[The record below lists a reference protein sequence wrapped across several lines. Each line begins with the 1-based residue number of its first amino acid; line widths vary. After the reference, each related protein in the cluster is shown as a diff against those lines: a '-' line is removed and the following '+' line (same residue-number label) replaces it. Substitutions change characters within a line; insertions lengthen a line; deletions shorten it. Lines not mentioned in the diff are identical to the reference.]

1 MDIPHTGVSAIT
13 VMSPQLDNM
22 KSSTRTLRNRGSAPG
37 LTRTLARGM
46 TVVELLIV
54 LTVFAIVA
62 AIAIPNMR
70 GILQGREDQAAIQSI
85 QQTVWQGATA
95 AAARGVVVTLTRT
108 GNRFVLTNTE
118 TNAELKRFDMPSG
131 VTSNWPQNSP
141 LVFTPPG
148 KVDLGSMADFPTS
161 LTVTAKGKSTRLQIS
176 LIGEVRTVAP

>member
-1 MDIPHTGVSAIT
+1 
-13 VMSPQLDNM
+13 
-22 KSSTRTLRNRGSAPG
+22 
-37 LTRTLARGM
+37 M

-54 LTVFAIVA
+54 LAIFGIVA

-108 GNRFVLTNTE
+108 GNRFVLINSE
-118 TNAELKRFDMPSG
+118 TNAELKRFDMPTS

-148 KVDLGSMADFPTS
+148 KVDVSSMSGFPAS
-161 LTVTAKGKSTRLQIS
+161 LTVSANGRTTGLQIS
-176 LIGEVRTVAP
+176 LIGEVRTVAL